1 MHEYLCSTTI
11 VNLRYL
17 SSTRETQ
24 DTIFYLFLFIFQ
36 LPRVFAASKAQS
48 HWLWLGLGPLR
59 LASRCT
65 AKYLLHPL
73 GCPFW
78 RVFVVVALKR
88 LKAKRL
94 KAKPPTWTG
103 VQPKGEWAVGGP
115 SWDISDLL
123 LRFLVEPLG
132 KRVLPFEVEMA

>member
-1 MHEYLCSTTI
+1 MSTTI

-24 DTIFYLFLFIFQ
+24 DTIFYFYFYYFFQ

-48 HWLWLGLGPLR
+48 HWLRLGLGPLR
-59 LASRCT
+59 LASRCA
-65 AKYLLHPL
+65 AKCLLHPL
-73 GCPFW
+73 GRPFW
-78 RVFVVVALKR
+78 RVFVVDALKR
-88 LKAKRL
+88 LKAKWL

-103 VQPKGEWAVGGP
+103 VQPKGEWAVGRP

-132 KRVLPFEVEMA
+132 KRVLPFEVEIA